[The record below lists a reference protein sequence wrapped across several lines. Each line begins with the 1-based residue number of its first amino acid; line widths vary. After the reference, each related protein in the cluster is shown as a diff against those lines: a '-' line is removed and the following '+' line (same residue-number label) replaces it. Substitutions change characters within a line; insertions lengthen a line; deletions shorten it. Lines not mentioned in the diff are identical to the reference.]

1 MCQLTQAS
9 SRRALATL
17 LAELLFSRGGECTSP
32 EDLLELYQHHFG
44 VPLLLEHFDI
54 TSVFNLIDL
63 PEIKEV
69 VKLVHVQ
76 VSWSRHDLFLMLV
89 IHLEPQ

>member
-1 MCQLTQAS
+1 MCRLTQTS
-9 SRRALATL
+9 SLRVLAAL
-17 LAELLFSRGGECTSP
+17 LAELLFSRGGECLSP

-44 VPLLLEHFDI
+44 VPLLLEHFSI
-54 TSVFNLIDL
+54 TSVLNLIDL

-76 VSWSRHDLFLMLV
+76 VGWV
-89 IHLEPQ
+89 TA